1 LLDRYSDR
9 GVLHKDCNEKYKK
22 CRKCTILSNN
32 VSVGDTSSIT
42 LPPPPPTQLPTQ
54 LPAQSPPPLQRP
66 PSPASVES
74 FIPSILNDQ
83 QDSAIA
89 IEFVVM
95 ESKENAQPSIV
106 SNDVDEEE
114 SGTTLAIT
122 EEEKTIKVNL
132 QQECSSSS
140 SSNNGINIDEGSVPR
155 LIVPQSPCDEE
166 PPEALMECLLDP
178 FRYSMT
184 NGVDEDQVLET
195 SIKQLTQFH
204 QFECIDINYQ
214 GESIHAMFNEEGTH
228 IGLMEGSVE
237 LSSFCDRRGKVFYIT
252 DKSPTHNS
260 GEVMVVV
267 AWKLDPKDTFGFLQ
281 TLSFDKYVSCLETR

>member
-1 LLDRYSDR
+1 M
-9 GVLHKDCNEKYKK
+9 
-22 CRKCTILSNN
+22 
-32 VSVGDTSSIT
+32 
-42 LPPPPPTQLPTQ
+42 
-54 LPAQSPPPLQRP
+54 
-66 PSPASVES
+66 
-74 FIPSILNDQ
+74 
-83 QDSAIA
+83 
-89 IEFVVM
+89 FVV
-95 ESKENAQPSIV
+95 
-106 SNDVDEEE
+106 
-114 SGTTLAIT
+114 
-122 EEEKTIKVNL
+122 
-132 QQECSSSS
+132 
-140 SSNNGINIDEGSVPR
+140 
-155 LIVPQSPCDEE
+155 SP
-166 PPEALMECLLDP
+166 LLGVDP

-237 LSSFCDRRGKVFYIT
+237 LSSFRDRRGKVFYIT